1 MRSRRPWEIDRKA
14 ILNSSALE
22 SKWRVGAVEIFSS
35 RHPRTTANLVWIC
48 GKILRN
54 SRPMKPLIKL
64 LLEGGSLNTAQMAQV
79 LNLSEAELN
88 GQLDALKK
96 DGVLLGFRPVLNLA
110 DEDSGVVRAVIEV
123 RITPERG
130 GGFNR
135 LAERISKFDEVES
148 CYLMS
153 GGYDL
158 LVFVNGASLQ
168 KVAAFVSEKLSTI
181 EGVLSTATHFML
193 RSYKEHG
200 FLLGGK
206 VEENERLKVA
216 P

>member
-1 MRSRRPWEIDRKA
+1 MNPV
-14 ILNSSALE
+14 L
-22 SKWRVGAVEIFSS
+22 
-35 RHPRTTANLVWIC
+35 
-48 GKILRN
+48 
-54 SRPMKPLIKL
+54 KL
-64 LLEGGSLNTAQMAQV
+64 LLEGASLNTAQMAQV
-79 LNLSEAELN
+79 LNLSEAEVN
-88 GQLDALKK
+88 RQLDELKQQK
-96 DGVLLGFRPVLNLA
+96 VLLGFRPVVNLEL
-110 DEDSGVVRAVIEV
+110 EDAERVRAVIEV

-206 VEENERLKVA
+206 VEETERLKVA

>member
-1 MRSRRPWEIDRKA
+1 
-14 ILNSSALE
+14 
-22 SKWRVGAVEIFSS
+22 
-35 RHPRTTANLVWIC
+35 
-48 GKILRN
+48 
-54 SRPMKPLIKL
+54 MKPIIKL
-64 LLEGGSLNTAQMAQV
+64 LLEGGSLNTAQLAQL
-79 LNLSEAELN
+79 LNVSEADVNQQLAELKA
-88 GQLDALKK
+88 QR
-96 DGVLLGFRPVLNLA
+96 VLLGFRPVLNLA
-110 DEDSGVVRAVIEV
+110 HEDSGIVRAVIEV

-135 LAERISKFDEVES
+135 LAERIGRFDEVES

-168 KVAAFVSEKLSTI
+168 RVAAFVSEKLSTL

-193 RSYKEHG
+193 RSYKENG
-200 FLLGGK
+200 FLIETK
-206 VEENERLKVA
+206 PEETDRLKVT

>member
-1 MRSRRPWEIDRKA
+1 MNPI
-14 ILNSSALE
+14 
-22 SKWRVGAVEIFSS
+22 
-35 RHPRTTANLVWIC
+35 
-48 GKILRN
+48 
-54 SRPMKPLIKL
+54 IKL

-79 LNLSEAELN
+79 LKLSEAEVN
-88 GQLDALKK
+88 RQLDQLKK
-96 DGVLLGFRPVLNLA
+96 ERLLLGWRPVLNLA
-110 DEDSGVVRAVIEV
+110 EEDAGVVRAVIEV

-135 LAERISKFDEVES
+135 LAERISRFDEVES

-168 KVAAFVSEKLSTI
+168 KVAAFVSEKFSTL

-193 RSYKEHG
+193 RSYKEQG
-200 FLLGGK
+200 FLLDVK
-206 VEENERLKVA
+206 AEENDRLKVT

>member
-1 MRSRRPWEIDRKA
+1 MNQV
-14 ILNSSALE
+14 L
-22 SKWRVGAVEIFSS
+22 
-35 RHPRTTANLVWIC
+35 
-48 GKILRN
+48 
-54 SRPMKPLIKL
+54 KL
-64 LLEGGSLNTAQMAQV
+64 LLEGGRLDTAQMAQV
-79 LNLSEAELN
+79 LNLSAAEVTRQLAELKA
-88 GQLDALKK
+88 QR
-96 DGVLLGFRPVLNLA
+96 VLLGWAPVLNFS
-110 DEDSGVVRAVIEV
+110 DEEAGLVCAVIEV

-135 LAERISKFDEVES
+135 LAGRISRFDEVES

-168 KVAAFVSEKLSTI
+168 RVAAFVSEKLSTI

-200 FLLGGK
+200 YLLDAK
-206 VEENERLKVA
+206 TEENDRLKVA

>member
-1 MRSRRPWEIDRKA
+1 M
-14 ILNSSALE
+14 N
-22 SKWRVGAVEIFSS
+22 AV
-35 RHPRTTANLVWIC
+35 L
-48 GKILRN
+48 
-54 SRPMKPLIKL
+54 KL
-64 LLEGGSLNTAQMAQV
+64 LLEGGNLSTAQMAQV
-79 LNLSEAELN
+79 LKLSEAELN
-88 GQLDALKK
+88 SQLDTLKK
-96 DGVLLGFRPVLNLA
+96 NGVLLGFRPVLNLEL
-110 DEDSGVVRAVIEV
+110 EDAERVRAVIEV

-206 VEENERLKVA
+206 VEETERLKVA

>member
-1 MRSRRPWEIDRKA
+1 M
-14 ILNSSALE
+14 L
-22 SKWRVGAVEIFSS
+22 GA
-35 RHPRTTANLVWIC
+35 H
-48 GKILRN
+48 
-54 SRPMKPLIKL
+54 MKPIIKL
-64 LLEGGSLNTAQMAQV
+64 LLEGGGLSNAQMAQV
-79 LNLSEAELN
+79 LNLSEAEFN
-88 GQLDALKK
+88 RQLDELRQQRI
-96 DGVLLGFRPVLNLA
+96 LLGHRPVLNLA
-110 DEDSGVVRAVIEV
+110 SEEAGVVRAVIEV
-123 RITPERG
+123 RITPERS

-206 VEENERLKVA
+206 VEETERLKVA